1 MSVMEKMI
9 ITDIT
14 KKNTLMFV
22 TFSISALLAVV
33 KILVVQ
39 DIIKVIYYGTELVSF
54 ILVYL
59 IFQKLLKK
67 PVWFPYISIILIYA
81 FVISSL
87 FVFEPNSEI
96 IMITI
101 FLTLI
106 SSIHMK
112 RDIFALGYCL
122 GLVTMI
128 LSFILKQPNNL
139 ALETIYPASCIIY
152 GLMGVV
158 LGVVIH
164 LNSQQFKQ
172 LQNFI
177 AVAEKET
184 KEKEEQKHHLEEN
197 VSGIVEAIAQANKQV
212 QGSMRAQKDMQVAI
226 QEVAAGSQNQS
237 EQINEISQNA
247 RQTMESMLQ
256 LHSVSNELKT
266 DSSRASNTIVES
278 QQYATELNTDMNEL
292 KTMISQLD
300 QTFLLLSNTI
310 TEMNTLTNSIKD
322 ITDQTGLL
330 ALNASIEAARAGE
343 SGKGF
348 SVVATEI
355 RKLADVT
362 RATTEKIN
370 GNLQTLNDSNAA
382 AVTKLEESHL
392 VINKGAISTEKVTN
406 SITGVKA
413 TLDHLSDELEQF
425 TIFAESVKGQSAN
438 VELLTNDLAAIIEQ
452 SSASMQEMSATI
464 DNLTHDNLAIADLM
478 ERTSSSAENIRKA
491 SLSGVS

>member
-1 MSVMEKMI
+1 MNAMEKI
-9 ITDIT
+9 IVADIK
-14 KKNTLMFV
+14 KKNTLMFI
-22 TFSISALLAVV
+22 TFSISLLLATA
-33 KILVVQ
+33 KTLVVE
-39 DIIKVIYYGTELVSF
+39 DFTKGFYYGSELIAFTLLYV
-54 ILVYL
+54 

-67 PVWFPYISIILIYA
+67 PIWFPYISILLIYS
-81 FVISSL
+81 FIICSL
-87 FVFEPNSEI
+87 FVFEPNAEVILI
-96 IMITI
+96 IL

-106 SSIHMK
+106 SSVHMK
-112 RDIFALGYCL
+112 RDIFILGYVF
-122 GLVTMI
+122 GLVSMI
-128 LSFILKQPNNL
+128 LSFYLKQPNDT
-139 ALETIYPASCIIY
+139 ALVTIFTASCIIY
-152 GLMGVV
+152 VLMGVI

-184 KEKEEQKHHLEEN
+184 KQKEEQRHHLEEN

-212 QGSMRAQKDMQVAI
+212 QGSMQAQKEMQFAI

-266 DSSRASNTIVES
+266 ESSRASNTIVES
-278 QQYATELNTDMNEL
+278 QQYATELNTDMSEL
-292 KTMISQLD
+292 KTMLSQLD

-382 AVTKLEESHL
+382 AVTKLEESHF

-425 TIFAESVKGQSAN
+425 TIFAESVKGQSVN

-464 DNLTHDNLAIADLM
+464 ENLTHDNLAIADLM